1 MKYFYT
7 CILTAALFMSCA
19 REPARVDLSIRQ
31 TKIAPSQYYRVLRK
45 WTRSYKVIRKFDTT
59 LDVHA
64 VLLSW
69 EFRWAYT
76 VRFARDYGL
85 TEVKK
90 QQFWATQRSLLDK
103 YVEFVVSASCAE
115 YEWNDLD
122 RGNPQLSKSVPG
134 DEQKGSIWRVTLHV
148 DDRAPLEPVEIRAI
162 EPITELHR
170 SFFPFIG
177 HFHRLYRIRFPA
189 RHPDG
194 TRVLNGDVHVVKL
207 VFAGPLG
214 RAELAWKTVKA
225 PPEE

>member
-1 MKYFYT
+1 MNRTAFL
-7 CILTAALFMSCA
+7 ILPLVALVSCA

-31 TKIAPSQYYRVLRK
+31 TKISPGQYFRVLKR
-45 WTRSYKVIRKFDTT
+45 WTRAHKVIRKFDTT

-64 VLLSW
+64 VLMSW

-76 VRFARDYGL
+76 VRFAHLYDL

-122 RGNPQLSKSVPG
+122 KGNLRLGDSAPG
-134 DEQKGSIWRVTLHV
+134 EEQKGSIWRVTLQV
-148 DDRAPLEPVEIRAI
+148 DDRPPLPPVEIRAI

-189 RHPDG
+189 KNPDG
-194 TRVLNGDVHVVKL
+194 TRVLNDDTQVVKL
-207 VFAGPLG
+207 IFAGPLG
-214 RAELAWKTVKA
+214 RARLEWKTTKA
-225 PPEE
+225 PLEE